1 MKHNKIFLLLIGLL
15 FSWSMTAQD
24 RAAWMVEATSIDPA
38 NYYGV
43 TLANGV
49 TGIVS
54 SAEPL
59 KVKDVV
65 LNGAYDYCQ
74 LGRVPTY

>member
-1 MKHNKIFLLLIGLL
+1 MKHSKMFFLLIGVLISRSL
-15 FSWSMTAQD
+15 FAQD
-24 RAAWMVEATSIDPA
+24 RAAWKVETSSIDPA

-59 KVKDVV
+59 KVKDEV
-65 LNGAYDYCQ
+65 LKGAYDYYQ
-74 LGRVPTY
+74 RGRVYNI